1 MPTLKRIRDP
11 VHGLIVF
18 DLEKEVDKAAW
29 RLIDTPEFQRLRR
42 IKQLGV
48 SEFTFPGAAHTRF
61 SHSIGVFHVAR
72 CLMKVAE
79 KGLPATEWNHQRER
93 TALLAALLHDIGH
106 GPFSH
111 AFENVE
117 KKRLSSRGS
126 YKSHE
131 TWTAEIIASREHSI
145 RHVLE
150 KVFGGGGGI
159 ADDIADLLTRPPT
172 DIYAAIVS
180 SSFDADRLDYLR
192 RDRLM
197 TGSGAGAIDF
207 DWLVDNLRVVRAPVG
222 LGEGD
227 AEETIPGTI
236 QTFAFEEKALQAVE
250 AFILARYHLYSQVY
264 LHRVTRGIEMT
275 LSAFLGQVADLVGSG
290 RGSELPVH
298 KRNPL
303 LNYFSAAEPTLA
315 LYLALDD
322 AVVWNMIEACAEN
335 GPDDI
340 RLLARDI
347 RDRKLRKA
355 IEIDMVNTTE
365 RDRRRKGF
373 IDNDLKP
380 SIGQT
385 IFRDAASLSI
395 YKDAQREDIP
405 AHKRVFVKRAD
416 GSVVD
421 IVALSKAVAA
431 LTEDQNVLRYY
442 FADRHD
448 YESVLTCMGGANGE
462 AR

>member
-29 RLIDTPEFQRLRR
+29 RLIDTSEFQRLRR

-48 SEFTFPGAAHTRF
+48 SEFTFPGATHTRF

-117 KKRLSSRGS
+117 KERLGSRGS
-126 YKSHE
+126 YKNHE
-131 TWTAEIIASREHSI
+131 TWTAEIIASRARSI
-145 RHVLE
+145 RPALE

-159 ADDIADLLTRPPT
+159 ADDIAELLTRPPT

-207 DWLVDNLRVVRAPVG
+207 DWLVDNLRVVRAKIG
-222 LGEGD
+222 IGEG
-227 AEETIPGTI
+227 ETDEGEPTTI

-264 LHRVTRGIEMT
+264 FHRVTRGIEMT
-275 LSAFLGQVADLVGSG
+275 LSAFLRSISVLVANG
-290 RGSELPVH
+290 RAPELPVH
-298 KRNPL
+298 ERNPL
-303 LNYFSAAEPTLA
+303 VAYFAAVEPTLA

-322 AVVWNMIEACAEN
+322 AVVWNMIEACADN
-335 GPDDI
+335 GPEDV
-340 RLLARDI
+340 RVLARDI

-355 IEIDMVNTTE
+355 IEIDMVNTTDL
-365 RDRRRKGF
+365 DRLRKGF

-385 IFRDAASLSI
+385 IFRDAVSLSI

-416 GSVVD
+416 GNVVD
-421 IVALSKAVAA
+421 IAALSKAVAA

-442 FADRHD
+442 FADWRQYD
-448 YESVLTCMGGANGE
+448 SALKCAGETNGE